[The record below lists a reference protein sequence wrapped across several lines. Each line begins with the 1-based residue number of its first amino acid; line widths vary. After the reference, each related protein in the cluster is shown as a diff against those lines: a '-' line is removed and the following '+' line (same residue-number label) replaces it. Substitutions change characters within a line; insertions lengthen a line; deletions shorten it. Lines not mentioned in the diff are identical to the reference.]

1 MSMKRN
7 TRKERIINA
16 AIKLWRETHN
26 VKKVSLADIAR
37 EASVSQTTIYNNFD
51 TREGLIEEV
60 IRYLMHDILE
70 QQRAIVRSNLP
81 IPLKIQGIINN
92 KTSNMQAIVSDILAK
107 LTEDA
112 TIRQYLDELYTAEAK
127 PMMSEIIDD
136 GKRQGYIRPDLPNEA
151 VMIYLDI
158 IKDGGMANTKQL
170 EHAISDPQLM
180 SGLTKVIYYGLFQKE
195 FDFTIDFNA
204 EKESK

>member
-1 MSMKRN
+1 MKDK
-7 TRKERIINA
+7 TKTKKELIIKT

-26 VKKVSLADIAR
+26 VNKVSLADIAG
-37 EASVSQTTIYNNFD
+37 EAGISQTTIYNNFS
-51 TREGLIEEV
+51 TRENLVEEV

-81 IPLKIQGIINN
+81 IPLKIQSIINT
-92 KTSNMQAIVSDILAK
+92 KTSYMQAIVTDVLTK
-107 LTEDA
+107 LSED
-112 TIRQYLDELYTAEAK
+112 TTTRQYLDELYTAEAK
-127 PMMSEIIDD
+127 PLMNEIINE
-136 GKRQGYIRPDLPNEA
+136 GKRQGYIRKDLPNEA

-170 EHAISDPQLM
+170 ERAIKDAQLM
-180 SGLTKVIYYGLFQKE
+180 SGLTRLIYYGLFQKE

-204 EKESK
+204 EKE